1 MARPRKA
8 GLSFYYKDAH
18 EWDDYRIIDLVD
30 TFGPVGFA
38 VYDVIRSEVYKSGYY
53 LELPLPK
60 LALLVMRAV
69 GNRWIEDK
77 SFVLQV
83 VNYCG
88 EIGLFHPALLKKSVI
103 TSVEMQRHYADV
115 TARSKA
121 DKTRYWLLGTTK
133 KEASPAASFS
143 EPYAPAA
150 SVAPAETDKT
160 EEPNVTDVFGE
171 ADESIVPIETNAPE
185 CDDIAE
191 TPDSAEKSGVSAE
204 NCGVF
209 AAKMQ
214 QRKENKIK
222 QKQIK
227 AKQSKQNQSK
237 SKQSRQKQSKPLS
250 CRPEGDLTN
259 ADAAANAAA
268 ANASAWDDSAN
279 AAAADASAWDDSAD
293 TAADIPEWDDSANAA
308 AANAAA
314 DIPEWDDFAN
324 AAADIPEWDDSAN
337 AAADASAWDD
347 FANAAAADA
356 SAWDDSANAAA
367 ADASA
372 WDDSANTAAD
382 IPEWDDSANAAADI
396 PEWDDF
402 ADIPAWKH
410 PAYTGNTASVPAWD
424 IATADAGYDDCR
436 EIDNA
441 LYAVTRRRLTGADRQ
456 MIAVLNDEGIPR
468 RFIAQT
474 IRDVGRRNRG
484 PIHSFRY
491 FVPILREAGR
501 DRNERDGRYPYTYD
515 AETIEAILTAEQM
528 AVKVGPDE
536 DYIYDD

>member
-1 MARPRKA
+1 MFEQLFKALFIVLYSVNRDKTHTEWRDATMARPRKA

-191 TPDSAEKSGVSAE
+191 TPDSAVESGVSAE
-204 NCGVF
+204 NSGVF

-214 QRKENKIK
+214 QRKEKK
-222 QKQIK
+222 IK

-237 SKQSRQKQSKPLS
+237 SKQSRQKQSKPPS

-268 ANASAWDDSAN
+268 ANASAWDD
-279 AAAADASAWDDSAD
+279 
-293 TAADIPEWDDSANAA
+293 
-308 AANAAA
+308 
-314 DIPEWDDFAN
+314 
-324 AAADIPEWDDSAN
+324 
-337 AAADASAWDD
+337 

-356 SAWDDSANAAA
+356 SAWDD
-367 ADASA
+367 
-372 WDDSANTAAD
+372 
-382 IPEWDDSANAAADI
+382 
-396 PEWDDF
+396 F
-402 ADIPAWKH
+402 ADIPDWDNSANTGTAASAPDWDH
-410 PAYTGNTASVPAWD
+410 PAYAGTAASAPARDNPANTGAV
-424 IATADAGYDDCR
+424 ADASQWDNSANADTDYDDCR
-436 EIDNA
+436 EIDNV
-441 LYAVTRRRLTGADRQ
+441 LFAVTGRRLTGDDRQ
-456 MIAVLNDEGIPR
+456 IIAILTEEGIPR
-468 RFIAQT
+468 RRIEQT
-474 IRDVGRRNRG
+474 IRDVGRRNHG

-501 DRNERDGRYPYTYD
+501 DDNARDGRYPYTYD
-515 AETIEAILTAEQM
+515 AEAIEAILTAEQM
-528 AVKVGPDE
+528 AVEVGPDE

>member
-160 EEPNVTDVFGE
+160 EEPNVTDVFGK
-171 ADESIVPIETNAPE
+171 ADESIVPIETNVPE

-259 ADAAANAAA
+259 ADAA
-268 ANASAWDDSAN
+268 
-279 AAAADASAWDDSAD
+279 
-293 TAADIPEWDDSANAA
+293 ANAA

>member
-1 MARPRKA
+1 MARPRKT

-30 TFGPVGFA
+30 TFGPVGYA
-38 VYDVIRSEVYKSGYY
+38 VFDVIRSEVYKSGYY

-83 VNYCG
+83 ADYCG

-133 KEASPAASFS
+133 KEACPAASFS
-143 EPYAPAA
+143 EPNQ
-150 SVAPAETDKT
+150 SDKTDERIVNNETNETD
-160 EEPNVTDVFGE
+160 ETD
-171 ADESIVPIETNAPE
+171 DTNAPV

-191 TPDSAEKSGVSAE
+191 TPDSAVESGVSAE
-204 NCGVF
+204 NSGVF

-214 QRKENKIK
+214 QRKEKK
-222 QKQIK
+222 SK

-237 SKQSRQKQSKPLS
+237 SKQSRQKQSKPPS

-268 ANASAWDDSAN
+268 ANASAWDD
-279 AAAADASAWDDSAD
+279 
-293 TAADIPEWDDSANAA
+293 
-308 AANAAA
+308 
-314 DIPEWDDFAN
+314 
-324 AAADIPEWDDSAN
+324 
-337 AAADASAWDD
+337 

-356 SAWDDSANAAA
+356 SAWDD
-367 ADASA
+367 
-372 WDDSANTAAD
+372 
-382 IPEWDDSANAAADI
+382 
-396 PEWDDF
+396 F
-402 ADIPAWKH
+402 ADIPDLDNSANTGTAASAPDWDH
-410 PAYTGNTASVPAWD
+410 PAYAGTAASAPARDNPANTGAV
-424 IATADAGYDDCR
+424 ADASQWDNSANADTDYDDCR
-436 EIDNA
+436 EIDNV
-441 LYAVTRRRLTGADRQ
+441 LFAVTGRRLTGDDRQ
-456 MIAVLNDEGIPR
+456 IIAILTEEGIPR
-468 RFIAQT
+468 RRIEQT
-474 IRDVGRRNRG
+474 IRDVGSRNHG

-501 DRNERDGRYPYTYD
+501 DDNARDGRYPYTYD
-515 AETIEAILTAEQM
+515 AEAIEAILTAEQM
-528 AVKVGPDE
+528 AVEVGPDE

>member
-1 MARPRKA
+1 MFEQLFKALFIVLYSVNRDKTHTEWRAATMARPRKA

-293 TAADIPEWDDSANAA
+293 TAADIPEWDDSANAT
-308 AANAAA
+308 A
-314 DIPEWDDFAN
+314 DIPEWDGFAN
-324 AAADIPEWDDSAN
+324 AAADIPEWDNSAY
-337 AAADASAWDD
+337 AGAVSYASQWD
-347 FANAAAADA
+347 N
-356 SAWDDSANAAA
+356 
-367 ADASA
+367 
-372 WDDSANTAAD
+372 
-382 IPEWDDSANAAADI
+382 
-396 PEWDDF
+396 
-402 ADIPAWKH
+402 